1 MSNLLGALVGALI
14 DRSDGDSGIKGA
26 VVGSLSQRLFSAAIP
41 IVATVVVGWA
51 VTSWLN
57 AGRGSASST
66 SG

>member
-26 VVGSLSQRLFSAAIP
+26 VVGSLSQRLLSAAIP

-51 VTSWLN
+51 ITSWLN
-57 AGRGSASST
+57 AGRESASDT
-66 SG
+66 SA